1 VNPAR
6 LIVVGTLGGSRTPR
20 HGLLRAKPA
29 LAHAILLGLLVAS
42 PAAAQADDPA
52 AKAPIPAEEPP
63 SLDLPEIEAPDVRAP
78 GEGKPQAPA
87 ARIPIAGYE
96 MVGPR
101 IDPDDKL
108 MELLVSVAPIGE
120 PFVESGP
127 SDRIG
132 KPIGTI
138 PRLIETLD
146 GVGYRAAITKRPTG
160 GGVTLVVD
168 LLPADRVRYV
178 FVNGNWPI
186 RQDEIQRRITI
197 RPGRPLPPGGAERT
211 AALEQERMRVLDFLR
226 SEGYF
231 EASVRLDARSG
242 EKNPRAVDLYV
253 TIEKGPSY
261 PLGPITFTGN
271 RALPT
276 EEIDKI
282 FRHAAW
288 YQLWLRPVPFTQ
300 KQLRL
305 DIEALEK
312 RYRELG
318 YFGARVTTD
327 FSMQKSLD
335 RVAKNVRLAININ
348 ERKKIGV
355 AFEGNKE
362 TSSSTLSDELTLL
375 SRGSYDDFEVASSA
389 DAIQSYYQANGYFF
403 ARVDWRRERLSAD
416 EERVVFMI
424 DEGPQLRVRGIEFAG
439 NKALPAKELEEVVT
453 VRKYPPLGLGSGGY
467 VTGKQMEQD
476 VERILEHY
484 RSKGFL
490 EVKAR
495 AEAATSPAALGQ
507 IGAVAAGAETVS
519 REAKTIFVRFTV
531 EEGPRLVLASED
543 FRTAEGEPLP
553 YGKQFLLESVTTRPG
568 DAYTP
573 QAVHD
578 DGKRLE
584 RLLGDAGY
592 PASSVDPDVNRSGDK
607 VSLTWVLKLGRR
619 VRIGP
624 IFVRGN
630 FKTTPETILEQI
642 PLRSGDYLT
651 TTAIERGQRNLG
663 SLQLFNN
670 ATPITF
676 PGTEERREVVPMA
689 VEVEERYE
697 QYSVLHL
704 GLGASTEQAP
714 PGGTSI
720 PLTDWSVPIGFFLR
734 GGYENRNFWGHGWN
748 TAANLTYGTALLRG
762 DLTFLDRR
770 FFGTLFRFDIALN
783 YLQQETVRLGDI
795 RSGAGSIGFSR
806 EMYPGVDAGI
816 HYNLRNTTHTEPLI
830 RLAGPDETIGSVRF
844 GTTVGSLS
852 ANIEWLRMDNRLVP
866 TRGFRINALAELALP
881 VLSAP
886 LRPFP
891 LDVGDDTFLKL
902 SVRSLSVIPIGRF
915 LFLRVGF
922 RFEQGIPLG
931 GESLLPKVE
940 RYFAGGDTT
949 IRGYQL
955 DRARV
960 ELLQYLD
967 PSLGSGNVY
976 RIDFRP
982 LGGNLRILQN
992 IDLLFPISP
1001 PWYGSVFIDNGVV
1014 ADSLDGLSARAFR
1027 HGVGVSPLLVRLPIG
1042 DVSLAWGWPLDPGPG
1057 DTKIGVFHVNVGLL
1071 F

>member
-1 VNPAR
+1 VDGIRLSVTRVR
-6 LIVVGTLGGSRTPR
+6 LI
-20 HGLLRAKPA
+20 LLA
-29 LAHAILLGLLVAS
+29 LLASS
-42 PAAAQADDPA
+42 PAAAQADAPA
-52 AKAPIPAEEPP
+52 PEAPAEDDENDSSDMPALPP
-63 SLDLPEIEAPDVRAP
+63 PIET
-78 GEGKPQAPA
+78 KPVTPA

-96 MVGPR
+96 LAGQR
-101 IDPDDKL
+101 IDPDDQL
-108 MELLVSVAPIGE
+108 MALLTSIAPLGE
-120 PFVESGP
+120 PFVETGP

-132 KPIGTI
+132 KPLGTI
-138 PRLIETLD
+138 PRIAETMD
-146 GVGYRAAITKRPTG
+146 GIGYRANVSKRAAA
-160 GGVTLVVD
+160 GGVTLVVE
-168 LLPADRVRYV
+168 LTPYDRVRYV
-178 FVNGNWPI
+178 FVEGNWPI

-197 RPGRPLPPGGAERT
+197 RPGRPLPPPGAERT
-211 AALEQERMRVLDFLR
+211 AALEQERLRVLDFLR
-226 SEGYF
+226 NEGYF
-231 EASVRLDARSG
+231 EATVRLDARPG
-242 EKNPRAVDLYV
+242 AKNPRAVDLYV
-253 TIEKGPSY
+253 DIDKGPSY

-271 RALPT
+271 RALTT
-276 EEIDKI
+276 EEIDVM

-288 YQLWLRPVPFTQ
+288 YYAWLRPVPFTQ

-348 ERKKIGV
+348 ERKKISV
-355 AFEGNKE
+355 AFEGNNKV
-362 TSSSTLSDELTLL
+362 SSSTLRDELTLL
-375 SRGSYDDFEVASSA
+375 TRGSYDDFEVTSSA
-389 DAIQSYYQANGYFF
+389 DAIQRYYQADGYFF

-416 EERVVFMI
+416 EERIVYTI

-439 NKALPAKELEEVVT
+439 NRSLPASQLADVVS
-453 VRKYPPLGLGSGGY
+453 VRKYPPLGIGAGGY
-467 VTGKQMEQD
+467 ITGKQMEQD
-476 VERILEHY
+476 VERIIEHY
-484 RSKGFL
+484 KGKGFL
-490 EVKAR
+490 EVQAR
-495 AEAATSPAALGQ
+495 AEAATSQSALGAL
-507 IGAVAAGAETVS
+507 GAVAAAADTAS
-519 REAKTIFVRFTV
+519 RDAKSIYVRYTI

-543 FRTAEGEPLP
+543 FRTAAGEPLP
-553 YGKQFLLESVTTRPG
+553 YDKKFLLESVTTRPG
-568 DAYTP
+568 DPYTVA
-573 QAVHD
+573 AVHED
-578 DGKRLE
+578 SRRLE

-592 PASSVDPDVNRSGDK
+592 PSSSVDPDVNREGDR
-607 VSLTWVLKLGRR
+607 VALIWVLKLGPR
-619 VRIGP
+619 VRVGP
-624 IFVRGN
+624 VFVRGN

-642 PLRSGDYLT
+642 PVQSGNYLT
-651 TTAIERGQRNLG
+651 TTAVERGQRNLG
-663 SLQLFNN
+663 FLQLFNN
-670 ATPITF
+670 ATPISF
-676 PGTEERREVVPMA
+676 PGKDEKREVVPMV

-697 QYSVLHL
+697 QYSVLHA
-704 GLGASTEQAP
+704 GAGVSTEQKP
-714 PGGTSI
+714 PDSALPFG
-720 PLTDWSVPIGFFLR
+720 VYLR

-762 DLTFLDRR
+762 DLSFLDRR
-770 FFGTLFRFDIALN
+770 FFGTLFRFDVALN
-783 YLQQETVRLGDI
+783 YLQQETARLGDI

-830 RLAGPDETIGSVRF
+830 RVAGPDETITSVRL

-852 ANIEWLRMDNRLVP
+852 ANVEWLRMDNRLVP

-881 VLSAP
+881 ILSVP

-891 LDVGDDTFLKL
+891 LDVGDDTFLKISL
-902 SVRSLSVIPIGRF
+902 RSLSVIPIGRF
-915 LFLRVGF
+915 LFLRHGF
-922 RFEQGIPLG
+922 RFEQGFPLG
-931 GESLLPKVE
+931 GASLLPKVE

-960 ELLQYLD
+960 EIVRYPD
-967 PSLGSGNVY
+967 PSLGGNIA
-976 RIDFRP
+976 RIDFQP

-1027 HGVGVSPLLVRLPIG
+1027 HGAGISPLLIRLPIG
-1042 DVSLAWGWPLDPGPG
+1042 DVSLAWAWPLDPGPG

>member
-1 VNPAR
+1 MKSVR
-6 LIVVGTLGGSRTPR
+6 LTLLALVVS
-20 HGLLRAKPA
+20 
-29 LAHAILLGLLVAS
+29 S
-42 PAAAQADDPA
+42 PAAAYAEVPAPA
-52 AKAPIPAEEPP
+52 AAAREPTPVGAAATAAGPAEKAETTVDEATTPTEAEAAPP
-63 SLDLPEIEAPDVRAP
+63 
-78 GEGKPQAPA
+78 APA
-87 ARIPIAGYE
+87 ARVPIAGYE
-96 MVGPR
+96 LAGQR
-101 IDPDDKL
+101 IDPDDQL
-108 MELLVSVAPIGE
+108 TALLTSIFPVGE

-138 PRLIETLD
+138 PRIVETLD
-146 GVGYRAAITKRPTG
+146 GIGYRAAITKRPSG
-160 GGVTLVVD
+160 AGVTLVVE
-168 LLPADRVRYV
+168 LTPYDRVRYV
-178 FVNGNWPI
+178 FVKGNWPI

-197 RPGRPLPPGGAERT
+197 RPGRPLPPAGAERT
-211 AALEQERMRVLDFLR
+211 AALDQERLRVLDFLR
-226 SEGYF
+226 NEGYF
-231 EASVRLDARSG
+231 EATVRLEALAG

-253 TIEKGPSY
+253 TIDKGPSY

-276 EEIDKI
+276 EEIDQI

-288 YQLWLRPVPFTQ
+288 YQLWLRPVAFTQ

-318 YFGARVTTD
+318 YYGVRVTTD
-327 FSMQKSLD
+327 FSMQRSVD

-348 ERKKIGV
+348 ERKKITV
-355 AFEGNKE
+355 AFEGNDK
-362 TSSSTLSDELTLL
+362 TSSGTLRDELTL
-375 SRGSYDDFEVASSA
+375 SARGSYDDFEVASSA
-389 DAIQSYYQANGYFF
+389 DAIQRHYQADGFFF

-416 EERVVFMI
+416 EERVVFTI
-424 DEGPQLRVRGIEFAG
+424 DEGPQLRVRGIEFEG
-439 NKALPAKELEEVVT
+439 NKALPAGELADVVS

-476 VERILEHY
+476 VERLLEHY
-484 RSKGFL
+484 HSKGYL
-490 EVKAR
+490 EAKAR
-495 AEAATSPAALGQ
+495 ADAATSREAIGQ
-507 IGAVAAGAETVS
+507 IGAVAAGADTVS
-519 REAKTIFVRFTV
+519 RDAKSLYVRFTI
-531 EEGPRLVLASED
+531 EEGPRLTLASED
-543 FRTAEGEPLP
+543 FRTADGEPLP
-553 YGKQFLLESVTTRPG
+553 YDKQFLLESVTTRPG

-573 QAVHD
+573 QAVRD
-578 DGKRLE
+578 DSHRLE

-592 PASSVDPDVNRSGDK
+592 PASSVDPDVNRSGDR
-607 VSLTWVLKLGRR
+607 VSLTWVLKLGAR

-642 PLRSGDYLT
+642 PLQSGGYLT
-651 TTAIERGQRNLG
+651 TTAVERGQRNLG
-663 SLQLFNN
+663 FLQLFNN

-676 PGTEERREVVPMA
+676 PGKDEHRAVVPMV

-697 QYSVLHL
+697 QYSVLHA
-704 GLGASTEQAP
+704 GAGVSTEQKP
-714 PGGTSI
+714 PDSALPFG
-720 PLTDWSVPIGFFLR
+720 VYLR
-734 GGYENRNFWGHGWN
+734 GGYENRNFWGHGWA
-748 TAANLTYGTALLRG
+748 TAASLTYGTALLRG
-762 DLTFLDRR
+762 DLSFLDRR
-770 FFGTLFRFDIALN
+770 FFGTLFRFDVALN

-806 EMYPGVDAGI
+806 EMYPGVDAGL

-830 RLAGPDETIGSVRF
+830 RLAGPDETISSVRL

-881 VLSAP
+881 ILSAP

-891 LDVGDDTFLKL
+891 LDVGDDTFLKV
-902 SVRSLSVIPIGRF
+902 SVRELSVIPIGRF
-915 LFLRVGF
+915 FFLRHGF
-922 RFEQGIPLG
+922 RFEQGFPLG
-931 GESLLPKVE
+931 GASLLPKVE

-949 IRGYQL
+949 IRGFQL

-960 ELLQYLD
+960 EILRYRD
-967 PSLGSGNVY
+967 PSLATGEVDH
-976 RIDFRP
+976 IEFRP

-1001 PWYGSVFIDNGVV
+1001 PWFGSVFIDNGVV
-1014 ADSLDGLSARAFR
+1014 ADSLDGLSASSFR
-1027 HGVGVSPLLVRLPIG
+1027 HGVGISPLLIRLPIG